1 MILASAASGTFA
13 GVVLFVFSHVAP
25 MFGAGNFIRDLDK
38 PRIFGAAV
46 SRREAHVVGALT
58 HILVSGASGAM
69 FGFLVSLNIF
79 QGFDLISLLGWSVV
93 MTLAIGG
100 VICPK
105 GHGVWRK
112 RDAWFPVDLFITNI
126 LWSVLFWW
134 MIRILLPLLSF
145 THAHP
150 VVLNFCDRQ

>member
-69 FGFLVSLNIF
+69 FGFLVS
-79 QGFDLISLLGWSVV
+79 
-93 MTLAIGG
+93 
-100 VICPK
+100 
-105 GHGVWRK
+105 VWLV
-112 RDAWFPVDLFITNI
+112 A
-126 LWSVLFWW
+126 S
-134 MIRILLPLLSF
+134 
-145 THAHP
+145 AHP
-150 VVLNFCDRQ
+150 SETAELERLMREGGSGAVISYWQKQGGQLPGSNAGIACLVNPTRSSVQNCGAAGGPSSKSR

>member
-100 VICPK
+100 VILPLE
-105 GHGVWRK
+105 GHGVFGVK
-112 RDAWFPVDLFITNI
+112 EDAWFPVDLFITNI

-134 MIRILLPLLSF
+134 MIRILLPLLS
-145 THAHP
+145 
-150 VVLNFCDRQ
+150 